1 MEYSLV
7 ILTVNSSSI
16 IILLVLAAILL
27 VATRFRGENSYAAAI
42 IIIPTI
48 PVYLYNMCRML
59 WSDSALTM
67 ALFPISV
74 SVNTLLMPL
83 LWLFT
88 QRNFDSNF
96 RFRGLQLLHLLPMFV
111 FLGLSLWMSP
121 AERLANIRYEV
132 QGEDTWFGDLNTSV
146 VGLQMIGYFVA
157 IFWYILSKRKYI
169 NDQLSDAEWAQKSWI
184 LRFMALFA
192 VLFLVVMTSYALW
205 PRTDAWLIQILNV
218 VAMSYLV
225 YSSIRHPSLHLYI
238 DTTASSKVASMQ
250 PETESTNGGLSEEQM
265 SEICQRAIDY
275 LRETKAY
282 LQYDLSLAMLAHM
295 LGIPQRNL
303 SRSINVR
310 MQCNFFEFINN
321 MRVEETKERLL
332 KLDCAGYNIDSI
344 YSECGFRSRSTFF
357 MVFKK
362 STGMTPA
369 VWLAKMSKD

>member
-1 MEYSLV
+1 MEYSLA
-7 ILTVNSSSI
+7 ILTINSSSI

-59 WSDSALTM
+59 WSDSAMTM
-67 ALFPISV
+67 LLFPISA

-96 RFRGLQLLHLLPMFV
+96 CFRGLQLLHLLPMFF

-121 AERLANIRYEV
+121 AERLATIRYETRG
-132 QGEDTWFGDLNTSV
+132 QDTWFGDLNTTV
-146 VGLQMIGYFVA
+146 VGVQMIGYFVA
-157 IFWYILSKRKYI
+157 IFWFILSKRKYI
-169 NDQLSDAEWAQKSWI
+169 NDQLSDAEWVQKSWV

-192 VLFLVVMTSYALW
+192 VLFVVVMVSYTLW

-225 YSSIRHPSLHLYI
+225 YSSIRHPSLHLCI
-238 DTTASSKVASMQ
+238 NTTTTPKLSSM
-250 PETESTNGGLSEEQM
+250 PIGTECTNGGLSKEQM

-282 LQYDLSLAMLAHM
+282 LQYDLSLAMLAHT
-295 LGIPQRNL
+295 LGIPQRSL
-303 SRSINVR
+303 SRSINVQ
-310 MQCNFFEFINN
+310 MQCNFFELINN
-321 MRVEETKERLL
+321 LRIEETKERLL
-332 KLDCAGYNIDSI
+332 KLDCTSYNIDSI

-369 VWLAKMSKD
+369 AWLAEMSKD